1 MLTKSRFKFNNET
14 EVFSGKNANLLAAV
28 SQAEYITDGVE
39 ATRAFEAMGFEEV
52 KFFDVQNT
60 HAVIAADKDTIV
72 LAFRGTENLA
82 DAMTDLD
89 IDLVAGAGG
98 KVHEGFSI
106 ALNFVWR
113 EIWNYIKTQRKGRT
127 LWVTGHSLGA
137 ALATLAVAKLRLEKD
152 EPVNG
157 LYTFGQPRTGDRE
170 FAKNFNADFGEK
182 TFRFVNNNDIV
193 ARVPFRSMHYSHV
206 GTFKY
211 FDEGGGFHHHM
222 AWWKR
227 LLDRVNGRLQDIL
240 ERGTDGVKDHS
251 IDEYVNRCLNNF
263 RV

>member
-1 MLTKSRFKFNNET
+1 MKSDFNNET
-14 EVFSGKNANLLAAV
+14 EVFSGRNAYMLALA
-28 SQAEYITDGVE
+28 SRTAYITDEVD
-39 ATRAFEAMGFEEV
+39 AARAFREWGFEEI
-52 KFFDVQNT
+52 KFFDVQYT
-60 HAVIAADKDTIV
+60 QAVITADNDTMI

-82 DAMTDLD
+82 DVMTDLD

-106 ALNFVWR
+106 ALSFVWR
-113 EIWNYIKTQRKGRT
+113 EIWNCIKTQRKGRT

-137 ALATLAVAKLRLEKD
+137 ALATLAVARLRLEKD

-170 FAKNFNADFGEK
+170 FAKNFNADFGKK

-193 ARVPFRSMHYSHV
+193 TRVPFRSMHYSHV

-211 FDEGGGFHHHM
+211 FDESGGFHHNM
-222 AWWKR
+222 AWWRK
-227 LLDRVNGRLQDIL
+227 LLDRINGRLQDIL
-240 ERGTDGVKDHS
+240 ERGTDGIKDHS
-251 IDEYVNRCLNNF
+251 IDEYVDRCLNNF